1 MAKTKMFPNV
11 ATDEGKSEAL
21 KLTRAWKNFKAGL
34 ENEIHVRFRNYW
46 RQEEG
51 LSWDFR
57 DYEPL
62 KRLSKRLGEYVDLG
76 LPKRLED
83 WRLESVADAGA
94 KFLAAWAE
102 ANGDDKA
109 VAVRLYWRSLQI
121 EGWGHRSNY
130 AFTREVEARGE
141 LKPVTEAAAIE
152 APKAEEVKAEAAEE
166 PAPEAVE
173 PEPVA
178 APEVE
183 AALPS
188 LSTKEEVA
196 ELVKN
201 RKAFKAALESY
212 AAGVMARPEGL
223 RDYGKKMALLGR
235 YSVANFM
242 LIFGQLAQRGKQPEM
257 VRPFSFWR
265 MNGVCVQKG
274 EKALFIRIPFK
285 TTEWVDDQGRR
296 VAPGTEG
303 AEEQEEIHFGLGH
316 VFDVSQMDPESL
328 EIAGF
333 KRFTYGVDAGTCDA
347 AALWALIQSKDSRVH
362 IGSGQAAGFTDGQ
375 NINVSALSSDA
386 AAVHTWAHENG
397 HILCGHTAEEDK
409 TERGLREVEAE
420 AAAVLVCGALGI
432 DALDHGAAYAA
443 DWSKAGL
450 TPEQA
455 AKSLTKAEKAARAI
469 LDTLT
474 GWGWKVPGMEET
486 PKPEEP
492 KKQPKAEAKAPKAA
506 KRTAA
511 PVAMAAE
518 ALPETGLEVKRLVL
532 KLRTQKKTEEAKALL
547 SAALK
552 AKLISQG
559 SYNFQLANL

>member
-11 ATDEGKSEAL
+11 ATDEGRSEAL
-21 KLTRAWKNFKAGL
+21 RLARAWKNFKAGL
-34 ENEIHVRFRNYW
+34 ENAVHLRHHFGRLAAADVESLQR
-46 RQEEG
+46 
-51 LSWDFR
+51 LT
-57 DYEPL
+57 
-62 KRLSKRLGEYVDLG
+62 KRLAAYVEIEKPRHLI
-76 LPKRLED
+76 D
-83 WRLESVADAGA
+83 WTPEFVADAGA

-109 VAVRLYWRSLQI
+109 VAVRLYWRSLKI
-121 EGWGHRSNY
+121 ESWGHRFNH
-130 AFTREVEARGE
+130 AFLREVEARGE
-141 LKPVTEAAAIE
+141 KALAELKPVIDAAVSAIAAAVE
-152 APKAEEVKAEAAEE
+152 SE
-166 PAPEAVE
+166 PTPE

-178 APEVE
+178 APAAEEPAPEVE

-188 LSTKEEVA
+188 LATKEDVA
-196 ELVKN
+196 GLVKN
-201 RKAFKAALESY
+201 QKAFKAALESY

-242 LIFGQLAQRGKQPEM
+242 LIFGQLAARGKQPEM

-285 TTEWVDDQGRR
+285 TTKWVDDQGRR

-303 AEEQEEIHFGLGH
+303 AEELEEIHFSLGH

-333 KRFTYGVDAGTCDA
+333 KRFSYGVDAGTCDA

-362 IGSGQAAGFTDGQ
+362 IGSGRAAGFTDGQ

-432 DALDHGAAYAA
+432 DALDRGAAYAA

-455 AKSLTKAEKAARAI
+455 AKSLAKAEKAARAI

-486 PKPEEP
+486 AEA
-492 KKQPKAEAKAPKAA
+492 PKAEPKPAPKAPKAVRKPRA
-506 KRTAA
+506 VAA
-511 PVAMAAE
+511 PVAAAAE
-518 ALPETGLEVKRLVL
+518 LLPSTGLEVKRAVL
-532 KLRTQKKTEEAKALL
+532 SYRSKAGRIEEARGLL
-547 SAALK
+547 AGALK
-552 AKLISQG
+552 AKLISRG
-559 SYNFQLANL
+559 SYDFQMASLA